1 MFWKIALGLG
11 IFGFI
16 LSVIF
21 IIIAVRAFYSAGFQS
36 NTEDIAFGGL
46 LISVL
51 LLIGSF
57 LLAAVSLI
65 FVMRNSKKEWDAKNA
80 E

>member
-11 IFGFI
+11 IFGLV

-21 IIIAVRAFYSAGFQS
+21 IIIAVRAFYSTT
-36 NTEDIAFGGL
+36 NPTTEDIAFGGL
-46 LISVL
+46 IISIL
-51 LLIGSF
+51 LLIFSF

-80 E
+80 K